1 EDRDV
6 AGAAHARP
14 ARRYPCPGAAKRR
27 APARRKAA
35 APVCPKQDRNAR
47 GDRVVGELARI
58 IDEHVGADVVR
69 PTFVYTRDGSAYT
82 VDGIGA
88 MFRRYCKDAKVA
100 DFGLRDLRAKG
111 ATDEYR
117 AGRPL
122 RELQHLLGH
131 RSQQTTEIYI

>member
-1 EDRDV
+1 M
-6 AGAAHARP
+6 
-14 ARRYPCPGAAKRR
+14 
-27 APARRKAA
+27 
-35 APVCPKQDRNAR
+35 
-47 GDRVVGELARI
+47 
-58 IDEHVGADVVR
+58 
-69 PTFVYTRDGSAYT
+69 
-82 VDGIGA
+82 DGIGA

-131 RSQQTTEIYI
+131 RSQQTTEIYIKSLVPETVRPNERPVIAKAT